1 MSKAID
7 LARLVLFLCVVGA
20 TSGCVLVPFVQAFKE
35 SGLTESDRMA
45 LLPPRLK
52 KFSDARMFGNKTD
65 ALDVVM
71 PESQNQIAK
80 QLSEVGEHERVVKS
94 KVEEVE
100 WSDSAHKA
108 KVMVKVESYKVTQLI
123 VTSVTEEQQWEYSTS
138 SGWLLKSRSKV
149 EG

>member
-1 MSKAID
+1 MNNVRG
-7 LARLVLFLCVVGA
+7 LLRFVVFVFIV
-20 TSGCVLVPFVQAFKE
+20 SGITGCILVPFVQAFKE

-52 KFSDARMFGNKTD
+52 KFSDARVFGIKTD
-65 ALDVVM
+65 ALDLVM
-71 PESQNQIAK
+71 PETRNEIAK
-80 QLSEVGEHERVVKS
+80 QLSDVGEHERIVKS

-100 WSDSAHKA
+100 WSDSANKA

-123 VTSVTEEQQWEYSTS
+123 VTTVTEEQQWEYSTS

-149 EG
+149 GG

>member
-1 MSKAID
+1 
-7 LARLVLFLCVVGA
+7 
-20 TSGCVLVPFVQAFKE
+20 
-35 SGLTESDRMA
+35 MA

-52 KFSDARMFGNKTD
+52 KFSDARMFGNKSD

-71 PESQNQIAK
+71 PEVRTQIAK
-80 QLSEVGEHERVVKS
+80 QLSEVGEHERIVKS

-100 WSDSAHKA
+100 WSDSATKA
-108 KVMVKVESYKVTQLI
+108 KVVMKVESYKVTQLI
-123 VTSVTEEQQWEYSTS
+123 VTTVTEEQEWEYSTS

>member
-1 MSKAID
+1 MRKIAGF
-7 LARLVLFLCVVGA
+7 ARLVLFLCVVSGV
-20 TSGCVLVPFVQAFKE
+20 SGCVLVPFVQAFKE

-52 KFSDARMFGNKTD
+52 KFSDARIFGNKTD
-65 ALDVVM
+65 ALDVVL
-71 PESQNQIAK
+71 PESRTQIAK
-80 QLSEVGEHERVVKS
+80 QLSEVGEHERIVKS

-100 WSDSAHKA
+100 WSDSANKA

-123 VTSVTEEQQWEYSTS
+123 VTTVTEEQQWEYSTG

>member
-1 MSKAID
+1 MNNVRG
-7 LARLVLFLCVVGA
+7 LLRFVVFVFIV
-20 TSGCVLVPFVQAFKE
+20 SGITGCILVPFVQAFKE

-52 KFSDARMFGNKTD
+52 KFSDARVFGNKTD
-65 ALDVVM
+65 ALDLVM
-71 PESQNQIAK
+71 PETRNEIAK
-80 QLSEVGEHERVVKS
+80 QLSDVGEHERIVKS

-100 WSDSAHKA
+100 WSDSANKA

-123 VTSVTEEQQWEYSTS
+123 VTTVTEEQQWEYSTS

-149 EG
+149 GG

>member
-1 MSKAID
+1 MNNVRG
-7 LARLVLFLCVVGA
+7 LLRFVVFVFVVSGL
-20 TSGCVLVPFVQAFKE
+20 SGCILVPFVQAFKE

-52 KFSDARMFGNKTD
+52 KFSDARVFGNKSD

-71 PESQNQIAK
+71 PEFRNYIAK
-80 QLSEVGEHERVVKS
+80 QLSDVGEHERIVKS

-100 WSDSAHKA
+100 WSDSANKA

-123 VTSVTEEQQWEYSTS
+123 VTTVTEEQQWEYSTS
-138 SGWLLKSRSKV
+138 SGWLLRSRSKV
-149 EG
+149 GS

>member
-1 MSKAID
+1 MSNVAS
-7 LARLVLFLCVVGA
+7 LLRFFVFLFVV
-20 TSGCVLVPFVQAFKE
+20 SSLNGCLLVPFVQAFKE

-52 KFSDARMFGNKTD
+52 KFSDARMFGNKSD

-71 PESQNQIAK
+71 PEVRTQIAK
-80 QLSEVGEHERVVKS
+80 QLSEVGEHERIVKS

-100 WSDSAHKA
+100 WSDSATKA
-108 KVMVKVESYKVTQLI
+108 KVVMKVESYKVTQLI
-123 VTSVTEEQQWEYSTS
+123 VTTVTEEQEWEYSTS